1 MPFGPDTPPVHHRPA
16 HRQWGNTRLTVR
28 GLFLAIPVIQGFFS
42 QKTDENESFHY
53 PVKGK
58 PDGDLTLSRAIRYD
72 PRVKTAKPVFMP
84 EWRDV
89 ACNPLRTGVLCPC
102 SYYRLFSHTD
112 PEMFPALLEFLI
124 HIDQNLAVIVDQYG
138 FWTYLILFVI
148 IFLET
153 GLVVAPF
160 LPGDSLLF
168 VAGAMAATGT
178 LDIYWLVLVFIVA
191 AIIGDTIN
199 YWVGNYLG
207 LRVIMKRFP
216 NLIKKEYVTRTYGYF
231 EKYGGKT
238 IFIARFIP
246 VVRTVAPFLA
256 GVGSMDYRRFLIFN
270 VAGAVAWTLFVVL
283 AGYLFGQ
290 APIVQDNINL
300 LVYAVLF
307 ITIATIVIVIYGLIK
322 AYRSP
327 VPEEE

>member
-1 MPFGPDTPPVHHRPA
+1 
-16 HRQWGNTRLTVR
+16 
-28 GLFLAIPVIQGFFS
+28 
-42 QKTDENESFHY
+42 
-53 PVKGK
+53 
-58 PDGDLTLSRAIRYD
+58 
-72 PRVKTAKPVFMP
+72 
-84 EWRDV
+84 
-89 ACNPLRTGVLCPC
+89 
-102 SYYRLFSHTD
+102 
-112 PEMFPALLEFLI
+112 MFPAILEFLI
-124 HIDQNLAVIVDQYG
+124 HIDQNLAIIVDQYG
-138 FWTYLILFVI
+138 FWTYFILFVI
-148 IFLET
+148 IMLET

-178 LDIYWLVLVFIVA
+178 LDIYWLFVVFITA
-191 AIIGDTIN
+191 AIVGDTIN

-207 LRVIMKRFP
+207 LQVIMKRFP
-216 NLIKKEYVTRTYGYF
+216 NLIKKEYVARTYGYF

-256 GVGSMDYRRFLIFN
+256 GVGSMNYRRFLIYN
-270 VAGAVAWTLFVVL
+270 VAGAFAWTVVVVL

-307 ITIATIVIVIYGLIK
+307 VTIATIGIVIYGLIK
-322 AYRSP
+322 AYRFP

>member
-1 MPFGPDTPPVHHRPA
+1 MDVSFRYIPSGAVFFLGALTKGSLSGRSGDYPVELSLWICSISPGSSPPVTSA
-16 HRQWGNTRLTVR
+16 
-28 GLFLAIPVIQGFFS
+28 
-42 QKTDENESFHY
+42 D
-53 PVKGK
+53 
-58 PDGDLTLSRAIRYD
+58 PDI
-72 PRVKTAKPVFMP
+72 KP
-84 EWRDV
+84 EWPSIRV
-89 ACNPLRTGVLCPC
+89 IPRQAGLLCPC
-102 SYYRLFSHTD
+102 SYYMLFSHTD
-112 PEMFPALLEFLI
+112 PEMFPAILEFLI
-124 HIDQNLAVIVDQYG
+124 HIDQNLAIIVDQYG
-138 FWTYLILFVI
+138 FWTYFILFVI
-148 IFLET
+148 IMLET

-168 VAGAMAATGT
+168 VAGAMAATNT
-178 LDIYWLVLVFIVA
+178 LDIYWLFIVFIVA
-191 AIIGDTIN
+191 AIVGDTIN
-199 YWVGNYLG
+199 YWIGNYLG

-246 VVRTVAPFLA
+246 IVRTVAPFLA
-256 GVGSMDYRRFLIFN
+256 GVGSMNYRRFLIYN
-270 VAGAVAWTLFVVL
+270 VAGAVAWTLIVVS

-307 ITIATIVIVIYGLIK
+307 VTIVTIVIVIYGLIK

-327 VPEEE
+327 VPDEE

>member
-1 MPFGPDTPPVHHRPA
+1 
-16 HRQWGNTRLTVR
+16 
-28 GLFLAIPVIQGFFS
+28 
-42 QKTDENESFHY
+42 
-53 PVKGK
+53 
-58 PDGDLTLSRAIRYD
+58 
-72 PRVKTAKPVFMP
+72 
-84 EWRDV
+84 
-89 ACNPLRTGVLCPC
+89 
-102 SYYRLFSHTD
+102 
-112 PEMFPALLEFLI
+112 MFPAILEFLI
-124 HIDQNLAVIVDQYG
+124 HIDQNLAIIVDQYG
-138 FWTYLILFVI
+138 FWTYFILFVI
-148 IFLET
+148 ILLET

-178 LDIYWLVLVFIVA
+178 LDIYWLIVVFIIA

-199 YWVGNYLG
+199 YWIGNYLG

-246 VVRTVAPFLA
+246 IVRTVAPFLA
-256 GVGSMDYRRFLIFN
+256 GVGSMNYRRFIIFN
-270 VAGAVAWTLFVVL
+270 VAGAVAWTLAVVT

-290 APIVQDNINL
+290 APIVQENINL

-307 ITIATIVIVIYGLIK
+307 VTIATVVIVIYGLIK

-327 VPEEE
+327 VSDEE